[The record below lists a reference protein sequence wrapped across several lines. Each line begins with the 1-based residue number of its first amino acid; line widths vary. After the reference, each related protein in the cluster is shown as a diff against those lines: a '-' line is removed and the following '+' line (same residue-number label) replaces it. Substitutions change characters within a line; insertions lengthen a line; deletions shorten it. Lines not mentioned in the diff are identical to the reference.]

1 MQESSYIT
9 RSDLDTALAQFRDET
24 ATLVADVVAK
34 QLQNLGGGNGSPAAA
49 QPVRARTLETDAA
62 QILDGIVS
70 LKAEVASNRRETREL
85 KANINGLGKD
95 IDGLRKEVKADV
107 EGLRKE
113 VKADIDGL
121 RREVKDDIDGF
132 RKEVKDDIDGFRK
145 EVKADIDGLRKEIKA
160 DVGDLRQ
167 NVKLDVD
174 SLKHDMSELREM
186 RGEVRIV
193 KWMFGLVVAALIAG
207 LTIVHQ
213 DLGRRIDGVTAELRS
228 R

>member
-1 MQESSYIT
+1 MKESSYIT

-34 QLQNLGGGNGSPAAA
+34 QLQSLGGGNGSPAATA
-49 QPVRARTLETDAA
+49 PEQARTLETDAA
-62 QILDGIVS
+62 QILNGIAS
-70 LKAEVASNRRETREL
+70 LKAEVASSRRETREL
-85 KANINGLGKD
+85 RA
-95 IDGLRKEVKADV
+95 
-107 EGLRKE
+107 
-113 VKADIDGL
+113 
-121 RREVKDDIDGF
+121 
-132 RKEVKDDIDGFRK
+132 DIDGFRK
-145 EVKADIDGLRKEIKA
+145 EVKADVDGLRKEVKDDINGLRKEVKDDIDGLRKEIKA
-160 DVGDLRQ
+160 DVGDLRH

-174 SLKHDMSELREM
+174 SLKHDMGELREM

>member
-1 MQESSYIT
+1 MKESSYIT

-24 ATLVADVVAK
+24 ATLVADVVAR
-34 QLQNLGGGNGSPAAA
+34 QLQSLGGGNGSPAATA
-49 QPVRARTLETDAA
+49 PERARTLETDAA
-62 QILDGIVS
+62 QILNGIAS
-70 LKAEVASNRRETREL
+70 LKAEVASSRRETREL
-85 KANINGLGKD
+85 RA
-95 IDGLRKEVKADV
+95 
-107 EGLRKE
+107 
-113 VKADIDGL
+113 
-121 RREVKDDIDGF
+121 
-132 RKEVKDDIDGFRK
+132 DIDGFRK
-145 EVKADIDGLRKEIKA
+145 EVKADVDGLRKEVKDDINGLRKEVKDDIDGLRKEVKDDIDGLRKEIKA
-160 DVGDLRQ
+160 DVGDLRH

-174 SLKHDMSELREM
+174 SLKHGMGELREM

>member
-1 MQESSYIT
+1 MQESPYIT

-34 QLQNLGGGNGSPAAA
+34 QLQNLGGGNGNPTAA
-49 QPVRARTLETDAA
+49 QPDRARTMETDAA

-70 LKAEVASNRRETREL
+70 LKAEVASSRRETREL
-85 KANINGLGKD
+85 RADIN
-95 IDGLRKEVKADV
+95 GLRKEVKADV
-107 EGLRKE
+107 EGL
-113 VKADIDGL
+113 
-121 RREVKDDIDGF
+121 
-132 RKEVKDDIDGFRK
+132 RK

-174 SLKHDMSELREM
+174 SLKHDMGELREL

>member
-1 MQESSYIT
+1 MQESPYIT

-34 QLQNLGGGNGSPAAA
+34 QLQNLGGGNGNPTAA
-49 QPVRARTLETDAA
+49 QPDRARTMETDAA

-70 LKAEVASNRRETREL
+70 LKAEVASSRRETREL
-85 KANINGLGKD
+85 RADIN
-95 IDGLRKEVKADV
+95 GLRKEVKADV

-113 VKADIDGL
+113 VKDDIDGL
-121 RREVKDDIDGF
+121 R
-132 RKEVKDDIDGFRK
+132 KEVKD
-145 EVKADIDGLRKEIKA
+145 DIDGLRKEIKA

-174 SLKHDMSELREM
+174 SLKHDMGELREM

>member
-1 MQESSYIT
+1 MQESPYIT
-9 RSDLDTALAQFRDET
+9 RSDLDRALAQFRDET

-34 QLQNLGGGNGSPAAA
+34 QLQNLGGGNGNPTAA
-49 QPVRARTLETDAA
+49 QPDRARTMETDAA

-70 LKAEVASNRRETREL
+70 LKAEVASSRRETREL
-85 KANINGLGKD
+85 RA
-95 IDGLRKEVKADV
+95 
-107 EGLRKE
+107 
-113 VKADIDGL
+113 
-121 RREVKDDIDGF
+121 
-132 RKEVKDDIDGFRK
+132 DIDGFRK
-145 EVKADIDGLRKEIKA
+145 EVKADVDGLRKEVKDDINGLRKEVKDDIDGLRKEVKDDIDGLRKEIKA
-160 DVGDLRQ
+160 DVGDLRH

-174 SLKHDMSELREM
+174 SLKHDMGELREM